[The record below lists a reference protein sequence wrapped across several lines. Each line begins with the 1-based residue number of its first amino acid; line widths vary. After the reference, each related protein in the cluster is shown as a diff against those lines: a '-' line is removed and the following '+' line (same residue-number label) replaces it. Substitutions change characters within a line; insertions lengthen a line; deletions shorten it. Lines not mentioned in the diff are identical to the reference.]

1 MQGRKEH
8 EKRYLFPENDQA
20 VGQTKAIDRECAGVW
35 SLALLQWRI
44 AKTELA
50 KQVAHYMHKDIKMVL
65 SGSKAHWLSTR
76 IFVLFDEVD
85 KAQPDVLTIILQLFD
100 EGRLNVANDEI
111 AQHTLQLCQEA
122 KQANCNKL
130 ADNLEDIQKTS
141 CDDIKIS
148 RQFKET
154 VIQPVLNGHFRRHKF
169 LGRIKK
175 LPTSCHS
182 LNFWAKK
189 VEGRHD
195 ITLQW
200 DRSVLDLLTG
210 GYNVERRQ
218 MLLPKGCTLVMFD
231 SKKNQIYH
239 HYCTLHLSVQS
250 EGQKEHSTPSL
261 IKNANIHVNFIFT
274 S

>member
-1 MQGRKEH
+1 TAAPAAGRDGGH
-8 EKRYLFPENDQA
+8 SPGA
-20 VGQTKAIDRECAGVW
+20 GGGSSGAAGQTAGPSRAADVCR
-35 SLALLQWRI
+35 ADP
-44 AKTELA
+44 ELGHS
-50 KQVAHYMHKDIKMVL
+50 KGVAFHGRAVPLIVMYIKMVL

-210 GYNVERRQ
+210 GYNV
-218 MLLPKGCTLVMFD
+218 
-231 SKKNQIYH
+231 
-239 HYCTLHLSVQS
+239 HYDLFS
-250 EGQKEHSTPSL
+250 
-261 IKNANIHVNFIFT
+261 
-274 S
+274 